1 MKKFL
6 ALVILVTTLFA
17 CSGEP
22 SPEETGK
29 ELKKSMQNFLEKPH
43 EGKSPNTVYEVKDV
57 TFYPGKEYFECEF
70 VVHVKTDTQD
80 TTGIMKAK
88 VSKDFSKV
96 IRRL

>member
-17 CSGEP
+17 CSTEP
-22 SPEETGK
+22 TPEETEK
-29 ELKKSMQNFLEKPH
+29 ELKKSMQNFLENPH
-43 EGKSPNTVYEVKDV
+43 DGKNPNAVYEVKDV

-70 VVHVKTDTQD
+70 VVHVKTDMQD
-80 TTGIMKAK
+80 TTGVMKAK
-88 VSKDFSKV
+88 VSRDFSKV